1 MTKMIRD
8 LKMMNVST
16 LPLTTGLK
24 LQQPFQIVLDDGSR
38 VSETVS
44 AVMEHRQRDITQNS
58 VKCFDY
64 REIFDCIVLV
74 ILYLVH

>member
-24 LQQPFQIVLDDGSR
+24 LQQPFQIVLDDGLR

-44 AVMEHRQRDITQNS
+44 VT
-58 VKCFDY
+58 
-64 REIFDCIVLV
+64 L
-74 ILYLVH
+74 